1 MRGKYGQPFHLW
13 MTQEFDEKG
22 WFMVQKSAAQERAH
36 DVTLF
41 IQDPQGRYALM
52 SKHSYPP
59 GVFRSPSG
67 GVEPEES
74 FELGAKREARE
85 ETGLD
90 IDLKR
95 FVMHVTLDI
104 THEKELFRWDT
115 YVFSATTDGKRLA
128 FTDRKEVKSAT
139 WAMDSQ
145 MEEMSRRLRETGN
158 GGLIYR
164 ARLSDAY
171 LWSATHPLVLRESSD
186 KGREKI
192 ESSTAAKDPRVEK
205 LKDYLWWTAE
215 VHGLYA
221 GSLGLRTHG
230 NFLELVGLNVH
241 PMFRGRG
248 IGHSLVDYAM
258 DRLRQPA
265 FQRTLS
271 SETKLATQG
280 GIWLLSDTPGYF
292 MPSGFKLVKNDQI
305 PAVLVTYLKTAASPT
320 PSALRFHS

>member
-1 MRGKYGQPFHLW
+1 MRSKYGHPFHLW

-22 WFMVQKSAAQERAH
+22 WFMVQKSAAHDRAS

-41 IQDPQGRYALM
+41 IQDSQNRFALM

-67 GVEPEES
+67 GIEPGEA
-74 FELGAKREARE
+74 FEAGAKREARE

-90 IDLKR
+90 VALKR

-104 THEKELFRWDT
+104 THEDDLFRWDS
-115 YVFSATTDGKRLA
+115 YVFSASTNGERLA

-139 WAMDSQ
+139 WALDTQMD
-145 MEEMSRRLRETGN
+145 EMSRKLRETGN
-158 GGLIYR
+158 GGLMYR

-171 LWSATHPLVLRESSD
+171 MWSLTHPLVLREANEKDRD
-186 KGREKI
+186 KIDG
-192 ESSTAAKDPRVEK
+192 SAAVKDPRVENTR
-205 LKDYLWWTAE
+205 DILWWTAE

-221 GSLGLRTHG
+221 GSVGLRTHA

-248 IGHSLVDYAM
+248 IGHSLVDYAV
-258 DRLRQPA
+258 DRLSLDS
-265 FQRTLS
+265 FLKTLS
-271 SETKLATQG
+271 PETRLASQG
-280 GIWLLSDTPGYF
+280 GYWLLSNTPGYF
-292 MPSGFKLVKNDQI
+292 MPSGFHLPNKDQV
-305 PAVLVTYLKTAASPT
+305 PQPLSSYLKVCPT
-320 PSALRFHS
+320 PNLTAMRYHA